1 MNTNGRKAAHCP
13 STPDEDP
20 LQRITITLDVIAD
33 HRNEGLAADTLLNL
47 LHRLRHEGVEVAWLT
62 LEISSPI
69 SSPLSW

>member
-1 MNTNGRKAAHCP
+1 MNTNGRKTAHCP
-13 STPDEDP
+13 TAPAEDP

-47 LHRLRHEGVEVAWLT
+47 LHRLRHEGIDVACLT

-69 SSPLSW
+69 TSPFSW

>member
-1 MNTNGRKAAHCP
+1 MNTNGRNATHCP
-13 STPDEDP
+13 PTPDEDP
-20 LQRITITLDVIAD
+20 LQRITITLDLIAD

-69 SSPLSW
+69 TKPLSW

>member
-1 MNTNGRKAAHCP
+1 MNTNGRKATHCP
-13 STPDEDP
+13 TARDEDP

>member
-1 MNTNGRKAAHCP
+1 MNTNSRKATHCP
-13 STPDEDP
+13 AAPDDDP

-69 SSPLSW
+69 SSPLNW